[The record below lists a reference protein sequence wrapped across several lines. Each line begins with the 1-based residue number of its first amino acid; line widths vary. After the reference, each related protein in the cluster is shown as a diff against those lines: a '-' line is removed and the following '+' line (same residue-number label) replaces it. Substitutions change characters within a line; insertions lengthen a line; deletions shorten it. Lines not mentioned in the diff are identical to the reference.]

1 MAVGNFKKM
10 VYTTKIQTQLETI
23 TSLKNH
29 CDFMYEG
36 DTKYGERLKIL
47 GVSRPAS
54 RAYVPGVDLVLDAG
68 QDASQFLDID
78 QASYINVQVSDIE
91 KAQGVPGKLEALSKE
106 AVLSLSE
113 DGDIYV
119 GKIVKD
125 NIDSLNKSSSTD
137 ISGVTDGGI
146 ALIESGFRK
155 LYENNCKPTDE
166 FYLEITP
173 EWHSYLRPEIIAL
186 DTNNSELIRKGF
198 VGKYGNALVSME
210 NLLPTYNDGT
220 RDTKLCMLRTSKA
233 IAFASSI
240 DTDSIEAYRP
250 EKAFS
255 DAIKILYVFGAK
267 IVRPEQLFVFPIY

>member
-1 MAVGNFKKM
+1 MATGNFKKM
-10 VYTTKIQTQLETI
+10 VYATKIQTQLDTI

-36 DTKYGERLKIL
+36 DAKYGERLKIL
-47 GVSRPAS
+47 GVSRPTS

-113 DGDIYV
+113 DGDTYV

-125 NIDSLNKSSSTD
+125 NIASLNKSSSTD

-173 EWHSYLRPEIIAL
+173 EWYSFLRPEIIAL
-186 DTNNSELIRKGF
+186 DTNNSDLIRKGF
-198 VGKYGNALVSME
+198 LGRYGNALVTME
-210 NLLPTYNDGT
+210 NLLPIYNDGT

>member
-1 MAVGNFKKM
+1 MATGNFKKM
-10 VYTTKIQTQLETI
+10 VYATKIQTQLDTI

-47 GVSRPAS
+47 GVSRPTS